1 MHPGVRVLIVDD
13 VESFRRAAS
22 QVVDAVDGFVVA
34 GHAATGE
41 EALTFLRQQSVSLIL
56 LDVHMP
62 GMGGLR
68 AAEEIYRAFPDAAIV
83 LLSVHGR
90 PALSTIDA
98 PALQFCAKDEF
109 GPEELERLW
118 RRAFDQRN

>member
-1 MHPGVRVLIVDD
+1 MRVLIVDD

-22 QVVDAVDGFVVA
+22 QVVEAVEGFVVA

-41 EALTFLRQQSVSLIL
+41 EALTFLSQQPVSLVL

-62 GMGGLR
+62 GMGGVR
-68 AAEEIYRAFPDAAIV
+68 AAEEIYRSFPDAAIV

-90 PALSTIDA
+90 PALSTAVA

-118 RRAFDQRN
+118 RRAFELRS